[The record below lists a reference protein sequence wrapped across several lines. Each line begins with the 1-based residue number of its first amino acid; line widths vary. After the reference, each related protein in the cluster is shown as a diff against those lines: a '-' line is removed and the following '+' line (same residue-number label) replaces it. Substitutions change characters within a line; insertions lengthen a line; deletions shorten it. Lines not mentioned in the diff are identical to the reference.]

1 LPPIPSLNLKAAL
14 GQKPQKHTSSSLII
28 LKKSPAIIVTRN
40 TTLTPELEL
49 RFKGFRVGFDPEE
62 LTTENT
68 ENTES
73 TEGE

>member
-40 TTLTPELEL
+40 SIISARRKNFEI
-49 RFKGFRVGFDPEE
+49 FRK
-62 LTTENT
+62 L
-68 ENTES
+68 
-73 TEGE
+73 

>member
-40 TTLTPELEL
+40 TLGAREARDRSLKN
-49 RFKGFRVGFDPEE
+49 RRW
-62 LTTENT
+62 
-68 ENTES
+68 
-73 TEGE
+73 